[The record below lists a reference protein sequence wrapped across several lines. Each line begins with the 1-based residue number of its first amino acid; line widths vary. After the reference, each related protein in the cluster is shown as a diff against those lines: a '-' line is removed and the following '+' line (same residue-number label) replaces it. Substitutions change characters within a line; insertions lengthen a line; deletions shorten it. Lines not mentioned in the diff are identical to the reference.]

1 MDRAQYI
8 KCLLATLFVLAI
20 LSTSAW
26 ATPEYSAR
34 TGEGC
39 RSCHIHAQGGALN
52 PTGLEYAASGYRWP
66 PSGGF
71 RVLGPIKKP
80 VRFVIGFFHITA
92 SFLWFGTILY
102 VHILLRPAYA
112 SKGLPR
118 GEVMMGSVS
127 MLVVGITGIFLTLS
141 RIRGLDV
148 LRDSPWGRLLS
159 LKILFYLIMLGS
171 AILAVTLIGPRLKR
185 QSKLPTRKPEDGV
198 YDPQTLSAFDGTG
211 GKPAFAAHDGKV
223 YDMSGLK
230 LWKNGVHMKHPAGTD
245 LTEAMKRAP
254 HGIEKLED
262 LPVVGTF
269 DASRRPPLTFEQKAF
284 YFVAYM
290 NLGLVFAVLLTIA
303 AWRWAI

>member
-1 MDRAQYI
+1 MERVLSILA
-8 KCLLATLFVLAI
+8 LLAVLFMLGM
-20 LSTSAW
+20 LSAPAW

-34 TGEGC
+34 TGQGC
-39 RSCHIHAQGGALN
+39 KVCHIEAQGGALN

-66 PSGGF
+66 PRGGF

-127 MLVVGITGIFLTLS
+127 MLIVGITGALLTFS

-148 LRDSPWGRLLS
+148 LWSSPWGRLLS
-159 LKILFYLIMLGS
+159 LKMLFYLIMICS
-171 AILAVTLIGPRLKR
+171 AIAAVTFIGPRLKK
-185 QSKLPTRKPEDGV
+185 QSTLPPRKPEDGV
-198 YDPQTLSAFDGTG
+198 YDPTTLSAFDGTG
-211 GKPAFAAHDGKV
+211 GKPAYVAHEGRV

-230 LWKNGVHMKHPAGTD
+230 LWKNGLHMKHQAGTD
-245 LTEAMKRAP
+245 LTDAMKRAP
-254 HGIEKLED
+254 HSVEKLEG

-269 DASRRPPLTFEQKAF
+269 DASRRPPMTFEQKAF
-284 YFVAYM
+284 YFIAYM